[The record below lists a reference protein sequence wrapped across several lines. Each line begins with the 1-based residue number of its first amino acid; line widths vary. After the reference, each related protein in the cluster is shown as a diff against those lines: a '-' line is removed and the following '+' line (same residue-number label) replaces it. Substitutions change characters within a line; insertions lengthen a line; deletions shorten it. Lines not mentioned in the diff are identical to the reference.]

1 MIKKNKQ
8 ALRPLVKKNKR
19 GGFTDLF
26 LFMIF
31 AFVIIL
37 VSVVMTYIGI
47 RTEDQLQE
55 SLGKMDLHDTMG
67 NNASVVI
74 DNTVGVTNTTFLALR
89 WITVFLIGGMILSIF
104 IGSYLVTTKP
114 IFFIPYLFIVIIA
127 IIVSVPMSN
136 AYETLM
142 SEPTLANTFTGF
154 FGANWIMLNL
164 PIWITIIGITG
175 GIIMFSRMG
184 RKEEN
189 VYAY

>member
-1 MIKKNKQ
+1 M
-8 ALRPLVKKNKR
+8 RPLVKNKR

-31 AFVIIL
+31 VFVIIL
-37 VSVVMTYIGI
+37 ISVVITYIGI
-47 RTEDQLQE
+47 QTEDQLQE
-55 SLGKMDLHDTMG
+55 SLGKMDLHDTLG

-74 DNTVGVTNTTFLALR
+74 DNTIGVTNTTFLALR

-136 AYETLM
+136 SYETLM
-142 SEPTLANTFTGF
+142 SEPTLTSTFTGF
-154 FGANWIMLNL
+154 LGANWIMLNL

-189 VYAY
+189 AYAY

>member
-1 MIKKNKQ
+1 MK
-8 ALRPLVKKNKR
+8 LRPLINNKQ

-31 AFVIIL
+31 AFVIVLI
-37 VSVVMTYIGI
+37 SGVMIYIGI
-47 RTEDQLQE
+47 QTEDQLQE
-55 SLGKMDLHDTMG
+55 SLGKMDLGDTMG

-74 DNTVGVTNTTFLALR
+74 DNTMGVTNTTFTALH

-136 AYETLM
+136 SYETLINN
-142 SEPTLANTFTGF
+142 PTLSSTFAEFT
-154 FGANWIMLNL
+154 GANWIMLNL
-164 PIWITIIGITG
+164 PVWITIIGITG

-184 RKEEN
+184 RGEEN
-189 VYAY
+189 VYR

>member
-1 MIKKNKQ
+1 MRSIIT
-8 ALRPLVKKNKR
+8 KNKR

-37 VSVVMTYIGI
+37 VSVIITYIGI
-47 RTEDQLQE
+47 QAEDQLQE
-55 SLGKMDLHDTMG
+55 SLGKMDLHDTVG
-67 NNASVVI
+67 NNASQVI
-74 DNTVGVTNTTFLALR
+74 SNTVGVTNTSFTALR

-104 IGSYLVTTKP
+104 IGSFLVTTKP
-114 IFFIPYLFIVIIA
+114 IFFIPYLFVVIIA

-142 SEPTLANTFTGF
+142 SEPTLSNTFTGF
-154 FGANWIMLNL
+154 LGANWIMLNL
-164 PIWITIIGITG
+164 PVWITIIGITG

-184 RKEEN
+184 RRESIHEF
-189 VYAY
+189 